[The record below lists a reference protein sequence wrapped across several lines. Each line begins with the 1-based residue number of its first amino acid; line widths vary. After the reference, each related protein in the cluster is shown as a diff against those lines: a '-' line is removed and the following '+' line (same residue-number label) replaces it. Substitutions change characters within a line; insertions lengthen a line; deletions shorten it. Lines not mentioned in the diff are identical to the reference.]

1 VQFANGAYGPWS
13 ESWSPNVALA
23 PGASFPFH
31 DAFVTVSTDP
41 LWVVLPFQ
49 LFVTALPDGRLNTSV
64 QPFTVVDPVFEIVKF
79 PVYPPFQI
87 LDVAKTAF
95 RGELAAAL
103 EEVIEEIGPMAA
115 NAAIKLSDVI
125 QRIMEPV
132 RCFIVHAPFFFSP
145 DMRNGQT
152 LRGPFR
158 KKGSGLDFL
167 IVCSVSRFGNT
178 LLLVSTNRFSSHL
191 LEVQVISR
199 LLEQVAHK
207 INNCR
212 PDKNTQEDSSN
223 TDTRPKKKKECV
235 FQNN

>member
-1 VQFANGAYGPWS
+1 MQFANGAYGPWS

-132 RCFIVHAPFFFSP
+132 RCFIVHAPLFLLTRCEEWTNSKGAF
-145 DMRNGQT
+145 
-152 LRGPFR
+152 L
-158 KKGSGLDFL
+158 KKGVG
-167 IVCSVSRFGNT
+167 SRFSYR
-178 LLLVSTNRFSSHL
+178 LFSFT
-191 LEVQVISR
+191 IW
-199 LLEQVAHK
+199 
-207 INNCR
+207 
-212 PDKNTQEDSSN
+212 
-223 TDTRPKKKKECV
+223 
-235 FQNN
+235 